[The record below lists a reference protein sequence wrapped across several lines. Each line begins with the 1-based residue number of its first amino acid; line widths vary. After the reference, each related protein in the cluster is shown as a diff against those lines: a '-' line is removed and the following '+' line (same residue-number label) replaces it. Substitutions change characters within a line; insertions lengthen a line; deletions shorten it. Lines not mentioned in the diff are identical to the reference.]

1 MEQKNLLL
9 AIIFSVAIMLG
20 WQAYFGEKPSPTPKK
35 EASNTTNPTKGVS
48 SDAPPAPGTMTKSSE
63 LPSLGQAD
71 PNSKNKTIEKSI
83 VPKPPLKNLK
93 LDQN

>member
-35 EASNTTNPTKGVS
+35 ETSNTTNPTKGAS
-48 SDAPPAPGTMTKSSE
+48 SDTPPAP
-63 LPSLGQAD
+63 
-71 PNSKNKTIEKSI
+71 
-83 VPKPPLKNLK
+83 
-93 LDQN
+93 